1 MKRIDLISKMN
12 EEELKILEEEDYD
25 TEIDKVVKITDKLEN
40 AEDTTTLEDIKF
52 DIQTLIEDL
61 DKFESIKEYLFEL
74 EDIAEERYKE
84 VQEKEAEENEME
96 SQYQMHEYWNS
107 QF

>member
-1 MKRIDLISKMN
+1 MKRIEVLSMMN
-12 EEELKILEEEDYD
+12 EKELKILEEEDYD
-25 TEIDKVVKITDKLEN
+25 TEIDKVVKITDELEN
-40 AEDTTTLEDIKF
+40 AEDTTTLEDLKF

-61 DKFESIKEYLFEL
+61 DKFESMKEYLFEL

>member
-12 EEELKILEEEDYD
+12 KEELKILEEEDYD
-25 TEIDKVVKITDKLEN
+25 TEIDKVVKITDELEN

-84 VQEKEAEENEME
+84 VQEKEAEENEEEM
-96 SQYQMHEYWNS
+96 QYQVHEYWNS
-107 QF
+107 KF

>member
-25 TEIDKVVKITDKLEN
+25 TEIDKVVKITDELEN

-61 DKFESIKEYLFEL
+61 DKFESLKEYLFEL
-74 EDIAEERYKE
+74 EDIAEEKYNE
-84 VQEKEAEENEME
+84 LQEKESEENEEEM
-96 SQYQMHEYWNS
+96 QYQVHEYWNS

>member
-12 EEELKILEEEDYD
+12 KEELKILEEEDYD